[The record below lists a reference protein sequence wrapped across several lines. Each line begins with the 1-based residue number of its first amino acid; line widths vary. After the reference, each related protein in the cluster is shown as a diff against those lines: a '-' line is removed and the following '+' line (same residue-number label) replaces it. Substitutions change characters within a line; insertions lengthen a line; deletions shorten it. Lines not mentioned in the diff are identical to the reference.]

1 MPGETQRNVDRWF
14 WMYYVCYSLFD
25 KAIYQ
30 LDKEAEEAD
39 HFPKWFMTALS
50 AFGLGFQLLI
60 ISVMLCLGWTAWIIP
75 FFIGY
80 SALIVVFI
88 LLRKGINAGL
98 IGNYLKESS

>member
-1 MPGETQRNVDRWF
+1 
-14 WMYYVCYSLFD
+14 LFD

-98 IGNYLKESS
+98 IGNYLKENS